1 MSSRFSSR
9 YGAAGPSGGIHH
21 DSPFWILLVLAGK
34 KPQLVHEALSLGT
47 FSGHLPSFLALLFSH
62 FFYSD
67 IICGNNEG
75 VAPWKLLL
83 SIVGVDGYFQSF
95 TPTFYKI
102 GEWYLGCILFLY
114 AVFPVLWRMIRRRGV
129 VFAAVG
135 ALFAWLACCFV
146 ENPGQLYPTLI
157 GQLPLFFM
165 GSFLG
170 GCLPSLWIP
179 GILAGMT
186 TLVLYGLGCPEY
198 WIVTAASIGVF
209 VMMFYLGQLL
219 LFCGPFLQKAL
230 HWLSRRCFGVF
241 LVHHL
246 AITLVIVPVLVNHRV
261 TPLYWVGGLLLLTV
275 GSFVISFLL
284 DGLSRSIIKFLA
296 ERVVT

>member
-1 MSSRFSSR
+1 
-9 YGAAGPSGGIHH
+9 
-21 DSPFWILLVLAGK
+21 
-34 KPQLVHEALSLGT
+34 
-47 FSGHLPSFLALLFSH
+47 
-62 FFYSD
+62 
-67 IICGNNEG
+67 
-75 VAPWKLLL
+75 
-83 SIVGVDGYFQSF
+83 
-95 TPTFYKI
+95 
-102 GEWYLGCILFLY
+102 
-114 AVFPVLWRMIRRRGV
+114 
-129 VFAAVG
+129 
-135 ALFAWLACCFV
+135 
-146 ENPGQLYPTLI
+146 
-157 GQLPLFFM
+157 
-165 GSFLG
+165 
-170 GCLPSLWIP
+170 
-179 GILAGMT
+179 MT

-209 VMMFYLGQLL
+209 VMVFYLGQLL

-261 TPLYWVGGLLLLTV
+261 TPLYWVSGLLLLTV

>member
-1 MSSRFSSR
+1 M
-9 YGAAGPSGGIHH
+9 
-21 DSPFWILLVLAGK
+21 
-34 KPQLVHEALSLGT
+34 
-47 FSGHLPSFLALLFSH
+47 
-62 FFYSD
+62 
-67 IICGNNEG
+67 
-75 VAPWKLLL
+75 
-83 SIVGVDGYFQSF
+83 
-95 TPTFYKI
+95 
-102 GEWYLGCILFLY
+102 
-114 AVFPVLWRMIRRRGV
+114 
-129 VFAAVG
+129 
-135 ALFAWLACCFV
+135 ACCFV
-146 ENPGQLYPTLI
+146 ENPGQLYSTLI

-165 GSFLG
+165 GIFLG

-198 WIVTAASIGVF
+198 WIVTTASVGVF
-209 VMMFYLGQLL
+209 VMVFYLGQLL

-261 TPLYWVGGLLLLTV
+261 TPLYWVSGLLLLTV

>member
-1 MSSRFSSR
+1 MGTASLYSGSRWIFSVFHAYVLQNWRVVFGLYSVPLR
-9 YGAAGPSGGIHH
+9 CFSCTLAH
-21 DSPFWILLVLAGK
+21 DS
-34 KPQLVHEALSLGT
+34 T
-47 FSGHLPSFLALLFSH
+47 
-62 FFYSD
+62 
-67 IICGNNEG
+67 
-75 VAPWKLLL
+75 
-83 SIVGVDGYFQSF
+83 
-95 TPTFYKI
+95 
-102 GEWYLGCILFLY
+102 
-114 AVFPVLWRMIRRRGV
+114 
-129 VFAAVG
+129 AVG

-198 WIVTAASIGVF
+198 WIVTAASVGVF
-209 VMMFYLGQLL
+209 VMVFYLGQLL

-261 TPLYWVGGLLLLTV
+261 TPLYWVSGLLLLTV

-296 ERVVT
+296 ESVVT

>member
-1 MSSRFSSR
+1 M
-9 YGAAGPSGGIHH
+9 
-21 DSPFWILLVLAGK
+21 
-34 KPQLVHEALSLGT
+34 
-47 FSGHLPSFLALLFSH
+47 
-62 FFYSD
+62 
-67 IICGNNEG
+67 
-75 VAPWKLLL
+75 
-83 SIVGVDGYFQSF
+83 GVDGYFQSF

-129 VFAAVG
+129 VLAAVG

-165 GSFLG
+165 GIFLG

-209 VMMFYLGQLL
+209 VMVFYLGQLL